1 MEAIQDS
8 HARIRSRGC
17 QLDTSTLS
25 KEDGNEQTQ
34 FNHDKV
40 DGDASPRT
48 GREGLE
54 FILHQRLALRRRE
67 PASVIKSCPRYT
79 SVGSN
84 MRPGSRLTSPH
95 HPMPPGCGAERRYA

>member
-8 HARIRSRGC
+8 HACIRSRGC

-25 KEDGNEQTQ
+25 KEDGSEQTQ

-48 GREGLE
+48 GGEGLE
-54 FILHQRLALRRRE
+54 LVLDQRLALRRRE
-67 PASVIKSCPRYT
+67 PASVIKSCPQYT
-79 SVGSN
+79 SVG
-84 MRPGSRLTSPH
+84 TST
-95 HPMPPGCGAERRYA
+95 ET